1 MSPRRARL
9 RMRPA
14 PASGLGSG
22 VSASGYRQPACYI
35 IPGVARVQISNTTDA
50 RQLLIPRPLVRSR
63 RSFLLKKPLCSNLQT
78 A

>member
-50 RQLLIPRPLVRSR
+50 RQLL
-63 RSFLLKKPLCSNLQT
+63 
-78 A
+78 